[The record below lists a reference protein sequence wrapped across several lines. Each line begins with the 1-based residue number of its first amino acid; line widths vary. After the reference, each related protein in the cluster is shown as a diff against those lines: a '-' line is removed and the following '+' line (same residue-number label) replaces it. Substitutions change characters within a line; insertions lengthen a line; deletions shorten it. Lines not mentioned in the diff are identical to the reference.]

1 MKAIEIENIYYVG
14 SIVVMTITVIVA
26 IVSLVCSQKAL
37 SKELKAANERM
48 IAQLEHSQEMQ
59 LKQARELFFAEY
71 TKRYQDIILHM
82 PIDDNDPQMLKYLRL
97 YYDLCSEEYHL
108 YKKGLI
114 DEDVWKL
121 WGEGMQEAMK
131 RQSFRDAWT
140 NHLSQSYSDQFFIDF
155 MQHEVM
161 NVSS

>member
-1 MKAIEIENIYYVG
+1 MRMIGIENIYYFV
-14 SIVVMTITVIVA
+14 SIVAMTITMIVA
-26 IVSLVCSQKAL
+26 IVSLVNSQKAL
-37 SKELKAANERM
+37 SKELKAANERVTT
-48 IAQLEHSQEMQ
+48 QLEHSREMQ
-59 LKQARELFFAEY
+59 EKQARELFFAEY

-82 PIDDNDPQMLKYLRL
+82 PIDDNDRQMLKCLRL
-97 YYDLCSEEYHL
+97 YFDLCSEEYHL

-131 RQSFRDAWT
+131 RQSFRDAWR
-140 NHLSQSYSDQFFIDF
+140 NHLSQSYSDQSFIDF

-161 NVSS
+161 KVSS